1 MAAFPPP
8 PRSEQELFDRA
19 DALAGRNLAWVA
31 GRHHMVVPPDLRRAK
46 GWIGQVLETALGATS
61 GSNAQCDFPHL
72 GVELKTLPVDRRG
85 KPTQSTF
92 VCTAPLDAAGVS
104 RWEDCWLRQKLTRV
118 LLVPIVGDAA
128 PGERLIGSPV
138 LWTPSEEEQAQLQA
152 DWEELTELAAM
163 GQLWQING
171 KRGKVLQ
178 LRPKGADG
186 DARTWHVDDEGRWVA
201 ATPRAFYMRP
211 RFTGAILARAL
222 ALPGR

>member
-1 MAAFPPP
+1 MVAFPPP
-8 PRSEQELFDRA
+8 PRSEAELFQRA
-19 DALAGRNLAWVA
+19 DALAGRALGWVA
-31 GRHHMVVPPDLRRAK
+31 AQHHMSVPPDLRRAK
-46 GWIGQVLETALGATS
+46 GWVGQVLETALGATS

-72 GVELKTLPVDRRG
+72 GVELKTLPVDPRG
-85 KPTQSTF
+85 KPSQSTF

-104 RWEDCWLRQKLTRV
+104 RWEDCWLRQKLSRV
-118 LLVPIVGDAA
+118 MFVPIVGDGP

-138 LWTPSEEEQAQLQA
+138 LWTPSEEEEAQLRA

-163 GQLWQING
+163 GHLWQITG

-201 ATPRAFYMRP
+201 ATPRAFYMRA

-222 ALPGR
+222 AMPRR